1 MPPPP
6 PPPGMVPGP
15 VGAPMGYGPP
25 PFAPPGVGGYP
36 PPGYPGA
43 PGGYGPQYY
52 PVAYPGYAPP
62 AKYNGMAIASLVCS
76 VGGFV
81 TLLLPCILGVI
92 FGFVSLNQLKRNGG
106 REQGR
111 GLAIAGVIVG
121 FVGVA
126 ILIFYVVAIIVAV
139 NSNPNNG
146 GG

>member
-1 MPPPP
+1 
-6 PPPGMVPGP
+6 
-15 VGAPMGYGPP
+15 
-25 PFAPPGVGGYP
+25 
-36 PPGYPGA
+36 
-43 PGGYGPQYY
+43 
-52 PVAYPGYAPP
+52 
-62 AKYNGMAIASLVCS
+62 MAIASLVCS

>member
-1 MPPPP
+1 
-6 PPPGMVPGP
+6 
-15 VGAPMGYGPP
+15 
-25 PFAPPGVGGYP
+25 
-36 PPGYPGA
+36 
-43 PGGYGPQYY
+43 
-52 PVAYPGYAPP
+52 
-62 AKYNGMAIASLVCS
+62 MAIASLVCS

-111 GLAIAGVIVG
+111 GLAIVG